1 MEGEVDGVAGEPAQV
16 DEVGV
21 GHGADVEVLDG
32 LGGQREEAGPEAV
45 AAVGL
50 PVGEAVLPEG
60 AQQAERGALVHA
72 ELLGHLAE
80 PGRTP
85 ARAAAGSPAPAPPT
99 GSRRAPPVSAPRTA
113 ARRERA
119 AGRTL
124 TRRHPGC

>member
-1 MEGEVDGVAGEPAQV
+1 M
-16 DEVGV
+16 

-85 ARAAAGSPAPAPPT
+85 REQRQDPQRPLHRLAHAVPLPFPL
-99 GSRRAPPVSAPRTA
+99 RAPLRGGSVRQG
-113 ARRERA
+113 
-119 AGRTL
+119 GR
-124 TRRHPGC
+124 